1 MNHPRRS
8 ALLGRACRI
17 WSEAEIPWERN
28 SGPDSSHAFKVLLD
42 EPGGLL
48 CLSLEQYDPGAV
60 FRRTTLHNWEELF
73 AIRGS
78 WSGSGKEHGEAYFC
92 LTGTKEWEGW
102 TAGDAGCSLLRLSR
116 KIPPGKTDLLSTN
129 SVQPGQLVEPQ
140 LFEQLNWEEIPARKA
155 DDPGARV
162 VQLSRNQAGTSIT
175 SLMDCRPRWV
185 LDEHCH
191 PSDVVTYCIRGGG
204 LLTMEGRR
212 FNFTEGQVVTI
223 AVDTPH
229 QFQTGLDGAFMLI
242 LVTEPLS

>member
-1 MNHPRRS
+1 MNHPGRS
-8 ALLGRACRI
+8 ALSGRACRI

-28 SGPDSSHAFKVLLD
+28 SESDSSHAFKILLD

-48 CLSLEQYDPGAV
+48 RLSLEQYEPGLV
-60 FRRTTLHNWEELF
+60 FRRATTQDWEELF
-73 AIRGS
+73 VIRGS
-78 WSGSGKEHGEAYFC
+78 WSGSGEEHGATYFC
-92 LTGTKEWEGW
+92 LIGEKESKGW
-102 TAGDAGCSLLRLSR
+102 TAGATGCCLLRLTREASAGNEDR
-116 KIPPGKTDLLSTN
+116 LSTN
-129 SVQPGQLVEPQ
+129 DVEPGHPREPQ
-140 LFEQLNWEEIPARKA
+140 RFEQLSWEEIPARRA

-204 LLTMEGRR
+204 LLTMEGTR
-212 FNFTEGQVVTI
+212 FNFVEGQVVI
-223 AVDTPH
+223 IPVDTPH
-229 QFQTGLDGAFMLI
+229 QFQTGPDGAFMLI